1 MDININDFYGIEFKT
16 SDGKVTVKRC
26 GIYGLKM
33 LFIDGIPT
41 LTINENTVQDLEY
54 ICKADLDSGD
64 TDTYKRDKEIM
75 DIVKM
80 YID

>member
-1 MDININDFYGIEFKT
+1 MDININDYYNIEFAT

-41 LTINENTVQDLEY
+41 LTINENTLQELEY
-54 ICKADLDSGD
+54 ICNSDLVAGD
-64 TDTYKRDKEIM
+64 TDTYNRDKEIM